1 MAKINRF
8 IASYTDAISDFNIS
22 SESTVPP
29 KAVIRRFVR
38 VFKVIDDVR
47 CEGMID
53 YPLVEIILIAFL
65 AVLGNASTWSEM
77 EQFGLAK
84 EQWLKK
90 FNPKFRS
97 QSNRIPFN
105 FLDFRIP

>member
-8 IASYTDAISDFNIS
+8 IVSYADAISDFEIT
-22 SESTVPP
+22 SETTVPP

-38 VFKVIDDVR
+38 VFKKVDDIR

-77 EQFGLAK
+77 EQFGQAK
-84 EQWLKK
+84 KKWLKK
-90 FNPKFRS
+90 S
-97 QSNRIPFN
+97 Y
-105 FLDFRIP
+105 